1 MKKWIRRISVSL
13 LLASSEMLLGLLLLI
28 NPAGLTGFVIVSIGI
43 LMLLG
48 GIYHLFRYI
57 RLPREEA
64 AATWKLSSG
73 AALLAAG
80 IYAVISRNSLAQILG
95 TLTTLFGLVVMAAA
109 FMKLQISVDAW
120 RGKRPYWYLMVIS
133 FLTMD
138 IQAMLLLINPYS
150 ESSVWIFNGIVLILL
165 ALLDCAYF
173 ILGKI
178 KKPSSV
184 SSEAGMEEQSVSA
197 PQ

>member
-1 MKKWIRRISVSL
+1 MKKWIRRISFSL
-13 LLASSEMLLGLLLLI
+13 MLSLSELLLGLLLLI
-28 NPAGLTGFVIVSIGI
+28 NPTGLTDFVIVLIGI
-43 LMLLG
+43 LMLAG

-64 AATWKLSSG
+64 ASTWKLSSG

-80 IYAVISRNSLAQILG
+80 IYAVISRHSLEQILG

-120 RGKRPYWYLMVIS
+120 RGKRPFWYLMVIS
-133 FLTMD
+133 FLLTD

-150 ESSVWIFNGIVLILL
+150 ESSVWIFNGIALILL
-165 ALLDCAYF
+165 SLLDCAYF

-178 KKPSSV
+178 KKPHNV
-184 SSEAGMEEQSVSA
+184 SAEADIEEQAASA
-197 PQ
+197 QP